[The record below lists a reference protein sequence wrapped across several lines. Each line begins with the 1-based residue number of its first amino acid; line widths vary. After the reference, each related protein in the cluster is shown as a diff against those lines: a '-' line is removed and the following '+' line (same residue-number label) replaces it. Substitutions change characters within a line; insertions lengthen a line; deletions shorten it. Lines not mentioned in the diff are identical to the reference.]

1 MSLRYLN
8 FSLAG
13 IILSRIA
20 QSFGAIVAVNANG
33 VIFDGTARQ
42 AINVAGSISIT
53 FSVSAGATVMVN
65 GGTLDDADG
74 IGSLSGEISAGGA
87 SISGISSPTA
97 GFAAGVFEGSRIGM
111 TTPAALN
118 FIIISTSFR

>member
-1 MSLRYLN
+1 M
-8 FSLAG
+8 
-13 IILSRIA
+13 LSRIA

-97 GFAAGVFEGSRIGM
+97 GFAASVFEGSRIGM